1 MLVVLVAAG
10 GWLAY
15 ATHSVASAVPGHV
28 YKYTGANGKQAYMT
42 FSATSDAVVISSS
55 KQTALSADQSTSGFN
70 KAYQEQTEDQG
81 TWTYKGQGSHL
92 TVAVVRDGKSSQWQ
106 YDWVTV
112 LGSKLY
118 SPHFTYQIADARS
131 GISKKATNFERIDES

>member
-1 MLVVLVAAG
+1 MVLVAAG

-42 FSATSDAVVISSS
+42 FSATSDAVVSSS

-118 SPHFTYQIADARS
+118 SPHFTYQIADAGS
-131 GISKKATNFERIDES
+131 GISKKATNFERID

>member
-55 KQTALSADQSTSGFN
+55 KQTALSADQR
-70 KAYQEQTEDQG
+70 EDQG

-118 SPHFTYQIADARS
+118 SPHFTY
-131 GISKKATNFERIDES
+131 

>member
-28 YKYTGANGKQAYMT
+28 YKYTGANGKKA
-42 FSATSDAVVISSS
+42 
-55 KQTALSADQSTSGFN
+55 SGFN

-118 SPHFTYQIADARS
+118 SPHFTYQIADAGS
-131 GISKKATNFERIDES
+131 GISKKATNFERID